1 MIVLL
6 RINIF
11 TLTLF
16 SGLFCTLPLQADPTS
31 RDIKIENVYSP
42 QLPPSVM
49 TRAVYLTITN
59 SGNRTRTITG
69 IHAVGFQMAHFHLT
83 EVIDELTSMKSL
95 HSLDVKPGQTLI
107 FEPGGLHIM
116 LMKPEDTSTS
126 SSDMPM
132 TLTFANGDAVNFV
145 ASVQAVN

>member
-1 MIVLL
+1 MSTIKDIGNTGFLSYRPT
-6 RINIF
+6 RI
-11 TLTLF
+11 
-16 SGLFCTLPLQADPTS
+16 
-31 RDIKIENVYSP
+31 
-42 QLPPSVM
+42 
-49 TRAVYLTITN
+49 VYLTITN

-116 LMKPEDTSTS
+116 LS
-126 SSDMPM
+126 
-132 TLTFANGDAVNFV
+132 LIHI
-145 ASVQAVN
+145 